1 MSRQRISNFQDENL
15 CDIKKLE
22 AEANNVVAY
31 KKRVFEKFSETGVGA
46 EGTEKRQ
53 FGLGCG
59 HKIQSI
65 NPIKYF
71 ILTKHIVCNRP
82 LQILEVLYV

>member
-1 MSRQRISNFQDENL
+1 MKIYATSRNSRLKQTMQSLI
-15 CDIKKLE
+15 
-22 AEANNVVAY
+22 

>member
-1 MSRQRISNFQDENL
+1 MKIYATSRNQRLKQTMQSL
-15 CDIKKLE
+15 T
-22 AEANNVVAY
+22 

-46 EGTEKRQ
+46 EDTEKRQ
-53 FGLGCG
+53 FGLGYG